1 MFDSVRLTISDF
13 DTYKLNWELIKKKNI
28 IKSKAV
34 IIINYKDCELQ
45 IFLSSGY
52 ILLITNAHNIL
63 NKSNICVSDLKEF
76 ERRIKAVLND
86 VILDG
91 IYSISVNR
99 LDFYSDVFIQ
109 DDYIFNLYIKLL
121 LQHQSNYLYMK
132 EKEKYSSS
140 KHISTGRFGK

>member
-1 MFDSVRLTISDF
+1 MVDSIRLTIKDF
-13 DTYKLNWELIKKKNI
+13 NIRKINWSLWKDDKRKNRSCNYRGVKLDLYLESNT
-28 IKSKAV
+28 
-34 IIINYKDCELQ
+34 
-45 IFLSSGY
+45 
-52 ILLITNAHNIL
+52 ILLTCNTHNVL
-63 NKSNICVSDLKEF
+63 DKKDICTSDLKEF
-76 ERRIKAVLND
+76 QRRINAIIEDTVQSCN
-86 VILDG
+86 
-91 IYSISVNR
+91 YSIELNR